1 MGTGERLRRLLE
13 IIPRVA
19 DRDEV
24 PIAELAREVGTTPA
38 DLLLDLEQLAER
50 YDTPAGFVDG
60 VHVMIDGDRVS
71 VRTYHFRRPMRL
83 TVAELCALELVLS
96 LLLHDG
102 SEAQHQARE
111 ALRRKLAELITR
123 LPQDESYYELRGGA
137 RGGVPRRRRCRCCAR
152 RCASG
157 GWCCSTTRVLEESP
171 VVRAVHPWRL
181 IFSNGAWYLAG
192 WCEESGGVRIYRTDR
207 IVSAVVTDRESR
219 PADEKV
225 LDGLMVD
232 GRPFHLGAGSAT
244 LTVRYSP
251 AIARWIAEREGGTPE
266 PDGSLVVRYPLA
278 DREWAVRHV
287 LQYGPDAVVEEPVEV
302 REAVRGRV
310 ERLLFRAL
318 PAGHDSRAASAES
331 PRPAETESL
340 DLRPSAGD
348 NTI

>member
-1 MGTGERLRRLLE
+1 MTVGTGERLRRLLE

-38 DLLLDLEQLAER
+38 ELLLDLEQLAER

-71 VRTYHFRRPMRL
+71 VRTDHFRRPMRL
-83 TVAELCALELVLS
+83 TVAELCALELGLS

-102 SEAQHQARE
+102 SESQREARE
-111 ALRRKLAELITR
+111 TLRRKLAELITR
-123 LPQDESYYELRGGA
+123 LPQDESFYELRGGA
-137 RGGVPRRRRCRCCAR
+137 LTGSAAAEALPLLREALRKRRV
-152 RCASG
+152 
-157 GWCCSTTRVLEESP
+157 VLLNYQSAVAESP
-171 VVRAVHPWRL
+171 EVRAVHPWRL

-207 IVSAVVTDRESR
+207 IVSAVVTDRESK
-219 PADEKV
+219 AAEEKV
-225 LDGLMVD
+225 LDGLMAD
-232 GRPFHLGAGSAT
+232 GRPFHLGAGSTT
-244 LTVRYSP
+244 LAVRYSP

-302 REAVRGRV
+302 QEAVRGRV
-310 ERLLFRAL
+310 
-318 PAGHDSRAASAES
+318 AGIA
-331 PRPAETESL
+331 RP
-340 DLRPSAGD
+340 
-348 NTI
+348 